1 MLAECCA
8 LHCNLAL
15 DIEMKS
21 LFWIMASTS
30 SRNSLVYASIGIA
43 VAAIAISLA
52 VAALLQQPAQ
62 EEAPAPQTREF
73 YLLTQVDEGVETIED
88 ELGIPPDLFFPTQ
101 MTVNKGD
108 RVIVHFYN
116 LEPEETQE
124 HHTFTITSGVYQTHN
139 DLNAGEQKTIEFT
152 ASEAG
157 VFDYICTFHQ
167 PTMRGEL
174 VVLQ

>member
-1 MLAECCA
+1 
-8 LHCNLAL
+8 
-15 DIEMKS
+15 
-21 LFWIMASTS
+21 MASTK
-30 SRNSLVYASIGIA
+30 SRNGLAYASIGIA

-52 VAALLQQPAQ
+52 AAALPQQPVQ
-62 EEAPAPQTREF
+62 EPAPQTREF
-73 YLLTQVDEGVETIED
+73 YLLTQVDEGVEVMED

-108 RVIVHFYN
+108 NVVVHFYN

-124 HHTFTITSGVYQTHN
+124 HHTFTMTSGVYQTHN

-157 VFDYICTFHQ
+157 VFDYICTYHT
-167 PTMRGEL
+167 PTMRGQL
-174 VVLQ
+174 VVLGQ

>member
-1 MLAECCA
+1 
-8 LHCNLAL
+8 
-15 DIEMKS
+15 
-21 LFWIMASTS
+21 MASTG
-30 SRNSLVYASIGIA
+30 SRNGLAYASIGIS

-62 EEAPAPQTREF
+62 APAQQTREF
-73 YLLTQVDEGVETIED
+73 YLLTQVDEGVEVMED

-108 RVIVHFYN
+108 KVVVHFYN

-124 HHTFTITSGVYQTHN
+124 HHTFTMASGSYQMHN

-157 VFDYICTFHQ
+157 VFDYICTYHT
-167 PTMRGEL
+167 PTMKGQL
-174 VVLQ
+174 VVLE